1 MKSLSSAVNF
11 CLAVCSV
18 LCKIN
23 TRGDG
28 EISRGSEKY
37 WQLLSWIKQWI
48 SSQGPNVKSEREPSV
63 VVLSISTWQVL
74 MHPAYYNLKSH
85 WHSTGMFT
93 SILFPNQR
101 IYTDTVRPGRGIMHH
116 SGSPEHILNGVF
128 ETLYSHTHRLHSARN
143 TRYVWIKFTTD
154 TDFHG
159 FHWIKELLPRRLST
173 KFFVTFP
180 RPQGSRSRWC
190 VV

>member
-1 MKSLSSAVNF
+1 MESLSSAVNF
-11 CLAVCSV
+11 WLAV

-48 SSQGPNVKSEREPSV
+48 SSQGPNMKSEREPSA

-128 ETLYSHTHRLHSARN
+128 ETLYSSTSLSSKHTIRLDKVH
-143 TRYVWIKFTTD
+143 YW
-154 TDFHG
+154 
-159 FHWIKELLPRRLST
+159 HWISRILLNKT
-173 KFFVTFP
+173 AVA
-180 RPQGSRSRWC
+180 QE
-190 VV
+190 VVNKIFCYIS